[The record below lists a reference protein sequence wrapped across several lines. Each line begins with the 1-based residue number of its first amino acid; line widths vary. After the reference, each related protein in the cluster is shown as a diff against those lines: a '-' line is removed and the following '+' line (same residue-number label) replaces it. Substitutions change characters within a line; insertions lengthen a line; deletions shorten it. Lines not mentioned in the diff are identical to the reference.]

1 MRRTSFA
8 IHFCDVAKESDMTP
22 IFLLGAFLLT
32 ISALMLL
39 RPAAKKLGLVDTPGG
54 RKTHSEATPMVG
66 GLGIYLGLLAVYIM
80 SPLLLPNYQDLL
92 ILSGA
97 VLIFGVIDDA
107 VGLSPMSRLA
117 LHGGIAL
124 GMAFI
129 AGIRLET
136 FGNLLG
142 SGPIYLGALSVPITV
157 FATIGVINAVNMS
170 DGLDGLSGG
179 LAVIA
184 FTALALCSMLAGEG
198 AMMNFSIVL
207 IIQVLAF
214 LTLNLR
220 SWWNKRVLMFLGDSG
235 STLLGFLLAW
245 ILIDSSQGSQ
255 PVIQP
260 VHALWFFALPLIDT
274 VSLLIRRPL
283 SGKSAFTP
291 GLDHF
296 HHRLIR
302 AGYSRKKAV
311 LIMYGLASIFASIG
325 VISNYVG
332 LDESVMFWLFML
344 IFGLYML
351 ATKEQAAQETA

>member
-1 MRRTSFA
+1 
-8 IHFCDVAKESDMTP
+8 
-22 IFLLGAFLLT
+22 
-32 ISALMLL
+32 
-39 RPAAKKLGLVDTPGG
+39 
-54 RKTHSEATPMVG
+54 
-66 GLGIYLGLLAVYIM
+66 
-80 SPLLLPNYQDLL
+80 
-92 ILSGA
+92 
-97 VLIFGVIDDA
+97 
-107 VGLSPMSRLA
+107 
-117 LHGGIAL
+117 
-124 GMAFI
+124 
-129 AGIRLET
+129 
-136 FGNLLG
+136 
-142 SGPIYLGALSVPITV
+142 
-157 FATIGVINAVNMS
+157 
-170 DGLDGLSGG
+170 
-179 LAVIA
+179 
-184 FTALALCSMLAGEG
+184 
-198 AMMNFSIVL
+198 
-207 IIQVLAF
+207 
-214 LTLNLR
+214 
-220 SWWNKRVLMFLGDSG
+220 MFLGDSG

-274 VSLLIRRPL
+274 VSLLIRRPI